1 MTGPVFAIRAH
12 EPSPA
17 VARLHAVLSEELPE
31 DRVVVVVDELHGAAR
46 REWPAEYELVP
57 IDDPL
62 LESLELRT
70 DIADAGW
77 RCGDYAY
84 YALASALDFE
94 HAWLIEPDVGFEG
107 VDVRGLFARF
117 SGSAADLV
125 AADVRPAPDWLWAF
139 QLTVRGVDS
148 PWRCFFPMTRMSR
161 HAIESALRLRRRIQ
175 WIDGGSYGHPN
186 DEGIVASAIAADGL
200 VWEDLRGAEPDL
212 FAHFHHRPK
221 LQGRLVV
228 ERFGGPFVVH
238 PALEPAE
245 FDAALRRALL
255 RAGRHDITTGLRE
268 RVRNPA
274 AATIEA
280 LGDFGI
286 LTDQQ
291 RAEHIGIFGHPDAQ
305 FRAYDTEFRRLVLDG
320 LPATTRAI
328 VAASG
333 VLARCNASARQGFR
347 QARPRRDKD

>member
-1 MTGPVFAIRAH
+1 MPGPVFAIRAH
-12 EPSPA
+12 EPSRA
-17 VARLHAVLSEELPE
+17 VARLHAVLAQALPE
-31 DRVVVVVDELHGAAR
+31 SRVVVVVDELHGAAR
-46 REWPAEYELVP
+46 CAWPAEYELVP
-57 IDDPL
+57 IDDAL

-107 VDVRGLFARF
+107 VDVRGLFSGF
-117 SGSAADLV
+117 SGSAADLI
-125 AADVRPAPDWLWAF
+125 AADVRPAPGWSWAF
-139 QLTVRGVDS
+139 QLTVRGVES

-161 HAIESALRLRRRIQ
+161 DAIGSALRLRRRIQ

-186 DEGIVASAIAADGL
+186 DEGIVASAVAADGL
-200 VWEDLRGAEPDL
+200 VWEDLRGAEPQL

-221 LQGRLVV
+221 LQGRVV
-228 ERFGGPFVVH
+228 AERFGGPFVVH

-245 FDAALRRALL
+245 FAADLRHALM

-268 RVRNPA
+268 RARNPA

-280 LGDFGI
+280 LGDFGL
-286 LTDQQ
+286 LTDHQ
-291 RAEHIGIFGHPDAQ
+291 RAEHLGIFGPPDAQ
-305 FRAYDTEFRRLVLDG
+305 SPGYDSAFRRVVLDT

-333 VLARCNASARQGFR
+333 VLVRCGASARQGSR
-347 QARPRRDKD
+347 RVGPAREKR